1 MTRLIRSKEFKS
13 VMAIQATDA
22 AELEI
27 VRRAQSGERRAFDL
41 LVIKHRSRILSLLT
55 RYTRNPSDAEDASQ
69 ETFLKAYRGLK
80 QFRRESAFYTWLRR
94 IAINSANSLL
104 KARARDFADS
114 TWDVITGG
122 DGSRE
127 IPLQLREV
135 GTPEQAVCAEEI
147 RGLLDTTLASL
158 PPGHRAAIML
168 REVDGL
174 SYAAI
179 ATAMLI
185 PIGTVRSRV
194 FRARELLDRQLRQVV
209 DGGLGRCLTRRTSTA
224 AVSIRPAAYHPVQ

>member
-1 MTRLIRSKEFKS
+1 VIRLIRSKDLKS
-13 VMAIQATDA
+13 VLAIQATEA
-22 AELEI
+22 AEFEI

-41 LVIKHRSRILSLLT
+41 LVFKHQSRILSLLT
-55 RYTRNPSDAEDASQ
+55 RYTRNPSDAEDVSQ

-80 QFRRESAFYTWLRR
+80 QFRCESNFYTWLHR

-104 KARARDFADS
+104 KARARDFSDS
-114 TWDVITGG
+114 TWHVLTSS
-122 DGSRE
+122 DGTAE
-127 IPLQLREV
+127 VPPQLREV
-135 GTPEQAVCAEEI
+135 GTPEQAICADEI
-147 RGLLDTTLASL
+147 RGLVDTTLASL
-158 PPGHRAAIML
+158 PPGHRAAIMM

-194 FRARELLDRQLRQVV
+194 FRARQLLDRQLRQVV
-209 DGGLGRCLTRRTSTA
+209 DGGLGRCLTRRMSSS
-224 AVSIRPAAYHPVQ
+224 AVATRSAAYHPVQ

>member
-1 MTRLIRSKEFKS
+1 MIGSKALRKASAFKGS
-13 VMAIQATDA
+13 DA
-22 AELEI
+22 SELEI

-41 LVIKHRSRILSLLT
+41 LVIKYQSRILNFLT
-55 RYTRNPSDAEDASQ
+55 RYTRNSADAEDASQ

-80 QFRRESAFYTWLRR
+80 QFRCESAFYTWLCR

-104 KARARDFADS
+104 NARARELPSA
-114 TWDVITGG
+114 TWEAPSRG
-122 DGSRE
+122 DASAE
-127 IPLQLREV
+127 LPPLESQI
-135 GTPEQAVCAEEI
+135 GTPEQLACTEEV
-147 RGLLDTTLASL
+147 LSLVEASLASL
-158 PPGHRAAIML
+158 APGHRTAIML

-194 FRARELLDRQLRQVV
+194 FRARDQLDRHLRQVV
-209 DGGLGRCLTRRTSTA
+209 DGGLGRCLMRSISATAIVYRRTA
-224 AVSIRPAAYHPVQ
+224 